1 MSLKAWLAKGALRIH
16 KPSRNEIAGLL
27 ALADRSLADAG
38 IGALSVEG
46 RFQFAYNAA
55 LTMAT
60 AALHAA
66 GFRTNSNAPGHHAI
80 TIESIEHTFGA
91 DAALVRKFDGFR
103 RKRNRVSYDAPVA
116 VSEAEAAEILALAR
130 QLRRDVEAWLR
141 AKHAALINSA

>member
-1 MSLKAWLAKGALRIH
+1 MRLKTWLAKGALRTH
-16 KPSRNEIAGLL
+16 KPSRKEIASLL

-38 IGALSVEG
+38 IGGLSAEG

-60 AALHAA
+60 VALHAA
-66 GFRTNSNAPGHHAI
+66 GYRTNSNAPGHHAI
-80 TIESIEHTFGA
+80 TVESIEHTFGA

-103 RKRNRVSYDAPVA
+103 RKRNRVSYDAPAA
-116 VSEAEAAEILALAR
+116 VSEPEVAEILALAR

-141 AKHAALINSA
+141 AKHAALLDSN

>member
-1 MSLKAWLAKGALRIH
+1 MKDWLAKGALRAH
-16 KPSRNEIAGLL
+16 EPSKKEIAGLL

-38 IGALSVEG
+38 IGGLSAEG
-46 RFQFAYNAA
+46 RFQFGYNAA
-55 LTMAT
+55 LTMAS

-66 GFRTNSNAPGHHAI
+66 GYRTNSNAPGHHAI
-80 TIESIEHTFGA
+80 TVGSIEHSFEA

-116 VSEAEAAEILALAR
+116 VSEPEVAEILALAR

-141 AKHAALINSA
+141 ASHPALID

>member
-1 MSLKAWLAKGALRIH
+1 MSLKAWLAKGALRAH
-16 KPSRNEIAGLL
+16 KPSRREIAGLL

-38 IGALSVEG
+38 IGGLSAEG

-55 LTMAT
+55 LTMAS

-66 GFRTNSNAPGHHAI
+66 GYRTNSNSPGHHAI
-80 TIESIEHTFGA
+80 TVESTEHTFGA

-116 VSEAEAAEILALAR
+116 VSEPEVAEMSALAR
-130 QLRRDVEAWLR
+130 QLRRDVESWLC
-141 AKHAALINSA
+141 ASHPALID

>member
-1 MSLKAWLAKGALRIH
+1 MSLKDWLAKGALRTH
-16 KPSRNEIAGLL
+16 KPSKKEIAGLL

-38 IGALSVEG
+38 IGGLSAEG

-55 LTMAT
+55 LTIAT

-66 GFRTNSNAPGHHAI
+66 GHRTNSNAPGHHAI
-80 TIESIEHTFGA
+80 TVESIEHTFGA

-103 RKRNRVSYDAPVA
+103 RKRNRISYDTPAA
-116 VSEAEAAEILALAR
+116 VSEPEVAEMLALAP

-141 AKHAALINSA
+141 ASHPSLID